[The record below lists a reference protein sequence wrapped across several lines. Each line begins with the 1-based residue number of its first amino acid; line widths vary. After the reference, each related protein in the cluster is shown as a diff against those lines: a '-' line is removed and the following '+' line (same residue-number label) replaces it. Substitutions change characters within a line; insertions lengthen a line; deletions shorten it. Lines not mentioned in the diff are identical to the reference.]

1 MNEDELDR
9 MCVERCLGGET
20 DAFAEILDR
29 YEKPVYN
36 AIVRLGAGREEARD
50 LSQQVF
56 LKVYERLDTYDPTR
70 KFFSWLYRVAIN
82 ETINAMRSHRAWEPL
97 SANIRDEHPT
107 PEDELASAEN
117 ERTMQQAL
125 LALDMKYRLALIV
138 RHFLHLS
145 YDEAAQVLSVPV
157 KTVKSRLFTAR
168 QLLREI
174 IEGQRHAAR

>member
-1 MNEDELDR
+1 
-9 MCVERCLGGET
+9 
-20 DAFAEILDR
+20 
-29 YEKPVYN
+29 
-36 AIVRLGAGREEARD
+36 
-50 LSQQVF
+50 
-56 LKVYERLDTYDPTR
+56 
-70 KFFSWLYRVAIN
+70 
-82 ETINAMRSHRAWEPL
+82 MRSHRTWEPL